1 MKAISGQ
8 FLAFRNIL
16 EKSLLEEMCLEL
28 KTAWKNVLKNVQEAF
43 LLIPKKFLNTFETI
57 IQCSF
62 NCWFRICIQF
72 FVSCLEFEKN
82 DLKVLWIIS
91 ILERCC
97 LSRFIY
103 VLIFQYSDAD
113 LLLNSFINFL
123 IKWYLE
129 VTNLIWI

>member
-1 MKAISGQ
+1 MQRKNGCAIYMKAISGQ

-62 NCWFRICIQF
+62 NC
-72 FVSCLEFEKN
+72 
-82 DLKVLWIIS
+82 
-91 ILERCC
+91 
-97 LSRFIY
+97 
-103 VLIFQYSDAD
+103 
-113 LLLNSFINFL
+113 
-123 IKWYLE
+123 
-129 VTNLIWI
+129 